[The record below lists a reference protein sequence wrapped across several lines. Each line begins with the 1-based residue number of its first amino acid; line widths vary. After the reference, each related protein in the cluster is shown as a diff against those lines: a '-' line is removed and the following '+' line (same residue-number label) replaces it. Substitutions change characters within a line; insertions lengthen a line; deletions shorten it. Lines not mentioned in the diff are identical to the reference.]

1 VKQWGWDEH
10 FENLW
15 KERAE
20 AAGVIPAR
28 ITAEHR
34 DLYILAAED
43 GEHQARLSGRFRH
56 EALLRSDLP
65 TVGDWVAVELPEN
78 SEQAVIHGLL
88 PRRSKISRKEPGR
101 RIEEQVVAA
110 NVDTVFLVTGLD
122 GDFNLRRIER
132 YLVLSHANGAAPV
145 VVLTKSDLH
154 ADCGP
159 FIAEAQAVASGAP
172 VIAVSNPMGSG
183 FAALEEHLVAGR
195 TVALLGS
202 SGAGKSSIINRL
214 LGCEKQA
221 VLPVRQDDS
230 SGRHATTHRELFIL
244 PNGALMID
252 NPGLRELQLW
262 ETEGLEDSFPEI
274 RALAEACRYRSCRH
288 EEEPGCAVRE
298 ALKDG
303 RLPEDRFAGYVKLR
317 KEQAYLERKTDTRAM
332 QEHKKHWKKIS
343 KLSKEIKRFKK
354 PLGPWENGSV

>member
-1 VKQWGWDEH
+1 VKQWGWDDY

-15 KERAE
+15 KGQAPDQ
-20 AAGVIPAR
+20 GMIPAR

-34 DLYILAAED
+34 DRYILAASD
-43 GEHQARLSGRFRH
+43 GEHPARLSGRFRH
-56 EALLRSDLP
+56 EAMLRSDLP

-78 SEQAVIHGLL
+78 SEHAVIHGLL

-122 GDFNLRRIER
+122 GDFNPRRIER

-154 ADCGP
+154 ADCGS

-172 VIAVSNPMGSG
+172 VIAVSNPTGDG
-183 FAALEEHLVAGR
+183 FAVLEKHLVPGR
-195 TVALLGS
+195 TIALLGS
-202 SGAGKSSIINRL
+202 SGVGKSSIINRL
-214 LGCEKQA
+214 LGYEKQA
-221 VLPVRQDDS
+221 VLTVREDDS
-230 SGRHATTHRELFIL
+230 RGRHATTHRELFIL
-244 PNGALMID
+244 PNGALVID

-262 ETEGLEDSFPEI
+262 ETEDLEDSFPEI
-274 RALAEACRYRSCRH
+274 RSLAEACRFRDCRH

-298 ALKDG
+298 ALSEG
-303 RLPEDRFAGYVKLR
+303 RLPQERFAGYVKLR
-317 KEQAYLERKTDTRAM
+317 KEKAYLERKTDTKAM
-332 QEHKKHWKKIS
+332 QEHKKHWKKIA
-343 KLSKEIKRFKK
+343 KLSKEIKRFK
-354 PLGPWENGSV
+354 NNQ